1 MDALDE
7 TDAGSRPVKVRGR
20 LPSKINW
27 TWLAAEYLNFDDRW
41 MALTVWRKMEDKMP
55 SDKSIRPKWVQY
67 TLVEMAAG
75 LISIEAGEE

>member
-41 MALTVWRKMEDKMP
+41 MALTVWRKMEDKLSHQQNQP
-55 SDKSIRPKWVQY
+55 TWKCPTVTKK
-67 TLVEMAAG
+67 
-75 LISIEAGEE
+75 